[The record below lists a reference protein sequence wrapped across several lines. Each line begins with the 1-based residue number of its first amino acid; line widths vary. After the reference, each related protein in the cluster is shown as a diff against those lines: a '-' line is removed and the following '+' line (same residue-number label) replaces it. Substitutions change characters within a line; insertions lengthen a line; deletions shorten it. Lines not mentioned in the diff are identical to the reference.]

1 MTDIEPTE
9 QQNQDQQQH
18 TGTGVHSSWDGV
30 LEMFPEGAQRE
41 ALLAQIKESERN
53 SSTAI
58 QKARESATPEEWQ
71 GIIEAARESGV
82 TPDEIGA
89 SYNQMLEMQEQ
100 IQADPDG
107 WLNTMKAEIDQAVER
122 GDITRKEG
130 AQLKR
135 DATTQ
140 ANDAGVDLEDPQI
153 AEMRKELEEQKR
165 WREQQ
170 SQQQQEFERQQQEEQ
185 ANAEVQRQTQEFI
198 ETFENAFNTDP
209 ALKDVEA
216 ENRYVVANHAV
227 NLMQSNDSMTP
238 AQATAAA
245 IDQFRK
251 MGALPSA
258 ASTQAPPIGGGTNGH
273 LPGVQAPGRGDARGI
288 DKDRAKAMEEELARL
303 AASGIV

>member
-1 MTDIEPTE
+1 MTDVDPNE
-9 QQNQDQQQH
+9 QQTQEQQAA
-18 TGTGVHSSWDGV
+18 GTGVHSSWDGV

-58 QKARESATPEEWQ
+58 QKAREAATPEEWR
-71 GIIEAARESGV
+71 GIIDAANESGV

-89 SYNQMLEMQEQ
+89 SYNQMLEMQEA

-107 WLNTMKAEIDQAVER
+107 WLNSMKSEIDQAVER

-130 AQLKR
+130 NQLKR
-135 DATTQ
+135 DATAQ
-140 ANDAGVDLEDPQI
+140 VKDDPAVDLEDPQI
-153 AEMRKELEEQKR
+153 AEMRKELEEQRR

-170 SQQQQEFERQQQEEQ
+170 TQQQQEFERQQQEQQ
-185 ANAEVQRQTQEFI
+185 ANAEVQRQTQDFI
-198 ETFENAFNTDP
+198 TTFENAFNTDP

-227 NLMQSNDSMTP
+227 NLMQSNESLSP
-238 AQATAAA
+238 EQATAAA
-245 IDQFRK
+245 IEQFRK

-258 ASTQAPPIGGGTNGH
+258 TSSQVPPIGGGTNGH
-273 LPGVQAPGRGDARGI
+273 LPGVQAPGRGDVRGI
-288 DKDRAKAMEEELARL
+288 DKDRQKAMEEELARL
-303 AASGIV
+303 TASGIL